1 MDNVLAGGC
10 LPAVFDPAPG
20 SRSLG
25 LGHSAMPRRS
35 DLGHLHSAGLRGL
48 LVIQ

>member
-10 LPAVFDPAPG
+10 LPALFDPAPG

-25 LGHSAMPRRS
+25 HPAMPRRS

-48 LVIQ
+48 LVSQ